1 MTKIHF
7 YSFVLLTPETSIEF
21 HPLLLSGG
29 FWTSP
34 TGFPKL
40 VNLIIFLALLYFL
53 LRKPARE
60 FFTQRFKSVR
70 ETLERAAR
78 EKETALAKM
87 AEIDTRLARL
97 DTELAEIK
105 SQAQQ
110 EAQAER
116 ERLKAETER
125 DLERIRVTAQREV
138 EAAKQI
144 AMADLR
150 EYAATKSVELAEQI
164 IRKELTSEDDARL
177 VRRVGEEMGRVD
189 S

>member
-7 YSFVLLTPETSIEF
+7 DAPELLSPQTSIEL
-21 HPLLLSGG
+21 HPLLLAGG

-40 VNLIIFLALLYFL
+40 VNLIIFLGLLYFL

-60 FFTQRFKSVR
+60 FFKQRFKSVR
-70 ETLERAAR
+70 EMLERAAH
-78 EKETALAKM
+78 EKETAMAKM
-87 AEIDTRLARL
+87 AELDARL
-97 DTELAEIK
+97 NRLDAELAEIK

-116 ERLKAETER
+116 ERVKAETER
-125 DLERIRVTAQREV
+125 DLERIRLSAQREV

-150 EYAATKSVELAEQI
+150 EFAATKSVELAEQI
-164 IRKELTSEDDARL
+164 IRRELTSEDDARL